1 MEKFSKEDEVDISV
15 DLAGLKLRTPLILAS
30 GVVGLSI
37 PLMRKAIEAGAGA
50 VVTKTVTYRPRKGFE
65 NPTLVKLGQH
75 SYLNA
80 MGLPN
85 PGFLAITE
93 EFKGFSLGVP
103 VIASVAPSNEEEA
116 AEMCNLMG
124 DVFDAVELNLSCPHV
139 KYLGLEMGSDPDTV
153 RSVVKAA
160 KSATDVPVFT
170 KISPNVADILS
181 VGLSATEAG
190 TDCLVATNTLK
201 AMAVDV
207 EAAAPVL
214 GNVLGGLSGQP
225 LHHVALRAVYELYSK
240 LGDRVDIVGSG
251 GVRDWRSA
259 TEFILVGASAVQIGS
274 AIEEK
279 GFDVFREISQ
289 GVINYLKRRGH
300 KKVHELMG
308 LAVHV

>member
-1 MEKFSKEDEVDISV
+1 
-15 DLAGLKLRTPLILAS
+15 
-30 GVVGLSI
+30 
-37 PLMRKAIEAGAGA
+37 
-50 VVTKTVTYRPRKGFE
+50 
-65 NPTLVKLGQH
+65 
-75 SYLNA
+75 

-93 EFKGFSLGVP
+93 EFKGVSLGAP
-103 VIASVAPSNEEEA
+103 VIASVAPSSEEEA
-116 AEMCNLMG
+116 ADMCNSMG
-124 DVFDAVELNLSCPHV
+124 EVFDAVELNLSCPHV
-139 KYLGLEMGSDPDTV
+139 KSLGLEMGSDPEIV
-153 RSVVKAA
+153 RAIVKAA

-170 KISPNVADILS
+170 KISPNVADVVS

-214 GNVLGGLSGQP
+214 GSVLGGLSGQP
-225 LHHVALRAVYELYSK
+225 LHPVALRAVYELYSH
-240 LGDRVDIVGSG
+240 LGDRVNIIGSG

-279 GFDVFREISQ
+279 GFEVFREVSEGI
-289 GVINYLKRRGH
+289 INYLRRRGY
-300 KKVHELMG
+300 KKVYELIG
-308 LAVHV
+308 LAVHA